1 MSEDFVVA
9 EQVER
14 GDRPRVVRMSI
25 RLLQELGAVLL
36 HEPHR
41 AAHELVH
48 VGVRE
53 RRRGLRVAEHGEQLV
68 EARRRP
74 LLLLLR
80 RRRRRW
86 IRHNGAFA
94 GLGGDRLQLAPLLRV
109 DVVDE
114 ARKERFVYDLRVGRK
129 CSRVER
135 VTSCER
141 AKKS

>member
-14 GDRPRVVRMSI
+14 GARPRVVRLSI
-25 RLLQELGAVLL
+25 GLLQELGAVLL
-36 HEPHR
+36 DERHR
-41 AAHELVH
+41 AAQELVH

-53 RRRGLRVAEHGEQLV
+53 RHGGARPAEHGEQLV

-74 LLLLLR
+74 LLLLLLRRR

-86 IRHNGAFA
+86 IRHNGASA
-94 GLGGDRLQLAPLLRV
+94 GVGGDRLQLAPLLRV

-114 ARKERFVYDLRVGRK
+114 ARKERFVYDLRVGRQ
-129 CSRVER
+129 
-135 VTSCER
+135 
-141 AKKS
+141 

>member
-14 GDRPRVVRMSI
+14 GARPRVVRLSI
-25 RLLQELGAVLL
+25 GLLQELGAVLL

-53 RRRGLRVAEHGEQLV
+53 RRRGLRPAEHGEQLV

-80 RRRRRW
+80 RRRRR
-86 IRHNGAFA
+86 RVGHNGAFA

-114 ARKERFVYDLRVGRK
+114 ARKERFVYDLRVGRQ
-129 CSRVER
+129 
-135 VTSCER
+135 
-141 AKKS
+141 

>member
-9 EQVER
+9 EQAER
-14 GDRPRVVRMSI
+14 GDRPRVVRLSI

-36 HEPHR
+36 DERHR

-53 RRRGLRVAEHGEQLV
+53 RRRGLRPAEHGEQLV

-94 GLGGDRLQLAPLLRV
+94 GLGGGRLQLAPLLHV

-114 ARKERFVYDLRVGRK
+114 ARKERFVYDLRVGRQ
-129 CSRVER
+129 
-135 VTSCER
+135 
-141 AKKS
+141 

>member
-14 GDRPRVVRMSI
+14 GDRPRVVRLSI

-36 HEPHR
+36 DERYR
-41 AAHELVH
+41 AAQELVH
-48 VGVRE
+48 VGVRD
-53 RRRGLRVAEHGEQLV
+53 RRGGARPAEHGEQLV

-86 IRHNGAFA
+86 VGHNGALA
-94 GLGGDRLQLAPLLRV
+94 GLNGDRLQLAPLLRV

-114 ARKERFVYDLRVGRK
+114 AS
-129 CSRVER
+129 SR
-135 VTSCER
+135 CFNY
-141 AKKS
+141 

>member
-14 GDRPRVVRMSI
+14 GDRPRVVRLSI

-36 HEPHR
+36 DERYR
-41 AAHELVH
+41 AAQELVH
-48 VGVRE
+48 VGVRD
-53 RRRGLRVAEHGEQLV
+53 RRGGARPAEHGEQLV

-80 RRRRRW
+80 RRRRR
-86 IRHNGAFA
+86 RVGHNGAFA

-114 ARKERFVYDLRVGRK
+114 ARKERFVYDLRVGRQ
-129 CSRVER
+129 
-135 VTSCER
+135 
-141 AKKS
+141 